1 MTEITISTLAAVT
14 AIVVWVWFRRRP
26 VLEKPLAHNRRSDE
40 QPPYKEA
47 QVSHRIDVDLHA
59 PITVDARQEQ
69 STETPHEPTTKGF
82 APVPSQTV
90 STASEITEP
99 TRVSTDAVEVAS
111 SPLPTQPL
119 AAPTPA
125 APVEPV
131 GSPPTSPPLTSVDVF
146 VPSSNDAVS
155 DNSDAVVCESD
166 QTQPIAASPPI
177 GILNNEEIVAPAET
191 PGSDVSV
198 PKTTTPA
205 PHIDSAPAD
214 QTVTQPS
221 MVDEQPAEIPA
232 LLETAA
238 ASLGPTTPLPGDET
252 ELASCKGTEPPLAE
266 DEPRSKARSYSEPK
280 PSPTKKISTKN
291 EQKPDPTPRTDSSLP
306 IRLQLV
312 FGRGGGVKMLALVPH
327 RREGMPSS
335 IEVTAMDGC
344 LRLSEWSGDSYE
356 PVSVSG
362 IANAL
367 SEGVVWQTLEGAQRW
382 RWELCRR
389 EIYVLAA
396 GDEFGLHGF
405 VTRRKDQRLW
415 LNTRHIVLV
424 KESLREQVSAALAE
438 AGCAPPEVCDST
450 TAGVPSGWVLFR
462 DVVPTCA
469 VKMRDEGHILNVL
482 CPAHEIE
489 PQFVGGIR
497 LERNIWLVGFPPR
510 IRFAGE
516 LGNGFQVLIDDH
528 LALLANDG
536 AFESPGWDAEGEH
549 RLWFGDRAETYSL
562 RTMKEEWDS
571 WHAHDFG
578 TGAAICGASTHRLDG
593 ARWRQVRVP
602 AANPLLVGAR
612 PGEIFC
618 CKPQHD
624 VRSEIILA
632 MVPFPPVWALPID
645 PVHADKRSAR
655 LVPLDSLEPV
665 LVVEH
670 SKGNRRV
677 TGAVRLWVTVVNNAG
692 RKQLALSVESD
703 ETKDLW
709 RRYRAVAKQLWKK
722 MR

>member
-1 MTEITISTLAAVT
+1 MTKLIVITLAAVAT
-14 AIVVWVWFRRRP
+14 VVAWVWFRRRP
-26 VLEKPLAHNRRSDE
+26 VSAKPLVHNHRSDE
-40 QPPYKEA
+40 QPPHKDA
-47 QVSHRIDVDLHA
+47 QSGRRTDVDLHA
-59 PITVDARQEQ
+59 SIKGDGRQEQ
-69 STETPHEPTTKGF
+69 STQTPHEPTTEGF
-82 APVPSQTV
+82 AHAPSQTV

-99 TRVSTDAVEVAS
+99 ARAPIDEVEVAS
-111 SPLPTQPL
+111 SLLTTQPL
-119 AAPTPA
+119 AAPVPA
-125 APVEPV
+125 VLVEPAI
-131 GSPPTSPPLTSVDVF
+131 SPPTFPPLIPVGVSLL
-146 VPSSNDAVS
+146 SSNKAVS
-155 DNSDAVVCESD
+155 DNPDAVVCESD
-166 QTQPIAASPPI
+166 QTKPITDVPPV
-177 GILNNEEIVAPAET
+177 GILNKDKIVALAET
-191 PGSDVSV
+191 PGGEVSLPQTTV
-198 PKTTTPA
+198 PT
-205 PHIDSAPAD
+205 PHIDTSLAD
-214 QTVTQPS
+214 GIVTQPS
-221 MVDEQPAEIPA
+221 IVDEQPVEIPA
-232 LLETAA
+232 LLEITAT
-238 ASLGPTTPLPGDET
+238 SQPTTTPSPVDQT
-252 ELASCKGTEPPLAE
+252 EPATFNGTESPPAKDAPL
-266 DEPRSKARSYSEPK
+266 SKARSFSEPK
-280 PSPTKKISTKN
+280 PSPTKKTSTKN
-291 EQKPDPTPRTDSSLP
+291 ERKPDPTPKTDTSLP

-312 FGRGGGVKMLALVPH
+312 FGRGGSVKMLALVPH
-327 RREGMPSS
+327 RREGMPNS
-335 IEVTAMDGC
+335 IEVTAAHGC
-344 LRLSEWSGDSYE
+344 LRLSEWSADSYE
-356 PVSVSG
+356 PVPVSG

-367 SEGVVWQTLEGAQRW
+367 SEGVVWQTLKGAQRW

-389 EIYVLAA
+389 EIYILAA

-415 LNTRHIVLV
+415 LNTRHVVLA
-424 KESLREQVSAALAE
+424 KESLREQVGAALAE
-438 AGCAPPEVCDST
+438 AGCAQSEVCDST
-450 TAGVPSGWVLFR
+450 TPGVPSGWVLFR

-497 LERNIWLVGFPPR
+497 LERNIWLAGFPPR

-516 LGNGFQVLIDDH
+516 LGNGFQVLIDDQPVQ
-528 LALLANDG
+528 LANDG
-536 AFESPGWDAEGEH
+536 ACESPGWDAEGEH
-549 RLWFGDRAETYSL
+549 RLWFGDRAEMYSL
-562 RTMKEEWDS
+562 CTMKEEWDS